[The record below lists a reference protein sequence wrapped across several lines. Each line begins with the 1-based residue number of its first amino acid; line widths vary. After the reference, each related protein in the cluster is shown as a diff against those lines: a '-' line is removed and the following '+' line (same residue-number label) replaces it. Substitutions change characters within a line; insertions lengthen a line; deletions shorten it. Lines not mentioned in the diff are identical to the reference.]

1 MRCIVIDDEPL
12 AIKWLEKLL
21 AEIDSVNLVGSFSNA
36 LHANEFIQ
44 NNEVDLMFLDIE
56 MASLNGLEY
65 IKTLSK
71 PPLVIFVTAYPQ
83 YALESYELDAI
94 DYLLKPVRME
104 RLLKSVN
111 KATTYLSLLQ
121 SVESRD
127 NATQIE
133 SDHIFVRAD
142 KRFVKLFFEEIVFI
156 EGLKDYV
163 VIKTLKK
170 EKVITAMNIKTIF
183 EHLPKSIFA
192 RVSKSHI
199 VNTNHISSIDSN
211 SLAIQNEEISIG
223 NSFRDEF
230 FNSFVNR
237 NVVKR

>member
-121 SVESRD
+121 SV
-127 NATQIE
+127 
-133 SDHIFVRAD
+133 
-142 KRFVKLFFEEIVFI
+142 
-156 EGLKDYV
+156 
-163 VIKTLKK
+163 
-170 EKVITAMNIKTIF
+170 
-183 EHLPKSIFA
+183 
-192 RVSKSHI
+192 
-199 VNTNHISSIDSN
+199 
-211 SLAIQNEEISIG
+211 
-223 NSFRDEF
+223 
-230 FNSFVNR
+230 
-237 NVVKR
+237 

>member
-1 MRCIVIDDEPL
+1 
-12 AIKWLEKLL
+12 
-21 AEIDSVNLVGSFSNA
+21 
-36 LHANEFIQ
+36 
-44 NNEVDLMFLDIE
+44 
-56 MASLNGLEY
+56 
-65 IKTLSK
+65 
-71 PPLVIFVTAYPQ
+71 
-83 YALESYELDAI
+83 
-94 DYLLKPVRME
+94 
-104 RLLKSVN
+104 
-111 KATTYLSLLQ
+111 
-121 SVESRD
+121 
-127 NATQIE
+127 
-133 SDHIFVRAD
+133 
-142 KRFVKLFFEEIVFI
+142 VFI